1 MDPLVRELAALSARE
16 MVVAL
21 GAGRAPRVLQ
31 RGLALPFMAASRGL
45 AETLAAFDRELQ
57 NHGLAGAA
65 RRALERFGVALE
77 ISGEPKHIGPRLV
90 LANHPGAYDAL
101 ALMAAIGRDDLLI
114 LAADRG
120 FLRALPHLSKHFAF
134 VAESSVARAGALKRA
149 VSCLKRGGAVL
160 QFPAGQIEPD
170 ANFEATGAHLLGPWR
185 PGVNALVRACAH
197 AEGVVV
203 AAGVRGVHSPRA
215 KRWRVNRWAEGRG
228 VTTLSPLLQIVGRLR
243 DVEARVH
250 VDAGEPA
257 AALSGL
263 AAAALHERLRARLLA
278 AILRA

>member
-1 MDPLVRELAALSARE
+1 MDPLVRQLAALSARE

-21 GAGRAPRVLQ
+21 GAGRAPRLLQ
-31 RGLALPFMAASRGL
+31 QGLALPFMAASRGL
-45 AETLAAFDRELQ
+45 AETLVAFDREVQ

-65 RRALERFGVALE
+65 RRALDRFGVALE
-77 ISGEPKHIGPRLV
+77 ISGECNLTGPRLV

-101 ALMAAIGRDDLLI
+101 SLMAAIGRDDLLI

-120 FLRALPHLSKHFAF
+120 FLRALPHSSEHFAF
-134 VAESSVARAGALKRA
+134 VADRPVARASALKRA
-149 VSCLKRGGAVL
+149 VSHLKRGGAVL

-170 ANFEATGAHLLGPWR
+170 ANFVAAGAPLLEEWQ

-243 DVEARVH
+243 DVEVRVH
-250 VDAGEPA
+250 LDAGEPG
-257 AALSGL
+257 AALSEL
-263 AAAALHERLRARLLA
+263 AAGVLHEQLRSRLLA

>member
-1 MDPLVRELAALSARE
+1 

-21 GAGRAPRVLQ
+21 GAGGAPQVLQ
-31 RGLALPFMAASRGL
+31 RGLALPFTVASRGL

-57 NHGLAGAA
+57 DYGLAAAA

-77 ISGEPKHIGPRLV
+77 ISGDSNHTGPRLV

-120 FLRALPHLSKHFAF
+120 FLRAMPHLSKHFVF
-134 VAESSVARAGALKRA
+134 VADSSVARAGALKRA

-170 ANFEATGAHLLGPWR
+170 ANFEAAGALLLRPWQ

-228 VTTLSPLLQIVGRLR
+228 VTTLSSLLQIVGRLR

-250 VDAGEPA
+250 VDAGERA
-257 AALSGL
+257 TALAEL